1 MLNFVK
7 NINIANELQYTSV
20 FQRASFG
27 DYGLR
32 ILSSGETSVAN
43 ENFAAI
49 QVLADC
55 VISMTNSTDGGDTTI
70 ISLSLSAGQA
80 IYGNFE
86 DISVTSGKVIAYL
99 R

>member
-1 MLNFVK
+1 M
-7 NINIANELQYTSV
+7 ANELQYTSV
-20 FQRASFG
+20 FQKVSFG

-55 VISMTNSTDGGDTTI
+55 VISMTNSTEGGDTTI
-70 ISLSLSAGQA
+70 TSLSLSAGQA

-86 DISVTSGKVIAYL
+86 DVSVTSGKVIAYL

>member
-1 MLNFVK
+1 M
-7 NINIANELQYTSV
+7 ANELQYTSV
-20 FQRASFG
+20 FQKVSFG

-43 ENFAAI
+43 EAFAAI

-55 VISMTNSTDGGDTTI
+55 VVSFTNNTDGGDTTI
-70 ISLSLSAGQA
+70 TSLSLSAGQA

-86 DISVTSGKVIAYL
+86 DISVASGKILAYL

>member
-1 MLNFVK
+1 VK
-7 NINIANELQYTSV
+7 NKNMANELQYTSV

-70 ISLSLSAGQA
+70 TSLSLSAGQA

-86 DISVTSGKVIAYL
+86 NISVTSGKIIAYL

>member
-1 MLNFVK
+1 M
-7 NINIANELQYTSV
+7 ANELQYTSV
-20 FQRASFG
+20 FQKVSFG

-32 ILSSGETSVAN
+32 ILSSGETSVEN
-43 ENFAAI
+43 EAFAAI

-55 VISMTNSTDGGDTTI
+55 VVSFTNNTDGGDTTI
-70 ISLSLSAGQA
+70 TSLSLNAGQA

-86 DISVTSGKVIAYL
+86 DISLSSGKLIAYL

>member
-1 MLNFVK
+1 M
-7 NINIANELQYTSV
+7 ANELQYTSV
-20 FQRASFG
+20 FQKVSFG

-43 ENFAAI
+43 EAFAAI

-55 VISMTNSTDGGDTTI
+55 VVSFTNNTEGGDNTI
-70 ISLSLSAGQA
+70 TSLSLNAGQA

-86 DISVTSGKVIAYL
+86 DISLSSGKLIAYL

>member
-1 MLNFVK
+1 M
-7 NINIANELQYTSV
+7 ANELQYTSV
-20 FQRASFG
+20 FQKVSFG

-43 ENFAAI
+43 EAFAAI

-55 VISMTNSTDGGDTTI
+55 VVSFTNNTDGGDTTI
-70 ISLSLSAGQA
+70 TSLSLNAGQA

-86 DISVTSGKVIAYL
+86 DISLSSGKLIAYL

>member
-1 MLNFVK
+1 M
-7 NINIANELQYTSV
+7 ANELQYTSV
-20 FQRASFG
+20 FQKVSFG

-43 ENFAAI
+43 EAFAAI

-55 VISMTNSTDGGDTTI
+55 VVSFTNNTEGGDTTI
-70 ISLSLSAGQA
+70 TSLSLNAGQA

-86 DISVTSGKVIAYL
+86 DISVTSGKILAYL

>member
-1 MLNFVK
+1 VK
-7 NINIANELQYTSV
+7 NKNMANELQYTSV
-20 FQRASFG
+20 FQKVSFG

-43 ENFAAI
+43 EAFAAI

-55 VISMTNSTDGGDTTI
+55 VVSFTNNTDGGDTTI
-70 ISLSLSAGQA
+70 TSLSLNAGQA

-86 DISVTSGKVIAYL
+86 DISLSSGKLIAYL

>member
-1 MLNFVK
+1 M
-7 NINIANELQYTSV
+7 ANELQYTSV
-20 FQRASFG
+20 FQKVSFG

-43 ENFAAI
+43 ETFAAI

-55 VISMTNSTDGGDTTI
+55 VVSFTNNTEGGDTTI
-70 ISLSLSAGQA
+70 TSLSLNAGQA

-86 DISVTSGKVIAYL
+86 DISLSSGKLIAYL

>member
-1 MLNFVK
+1 M
-7 NINIANELQYTSV
+7 ANELQYTSV
-20 FQRASFG
+20 FQKVSFG
-27 DYGLR
+27 DYGFR

-55 VISMTNSTDGGDTTI
+55 VVSFTNNTEGGDTTI
-70 ISLSLSAGQA
+70 TSLSLNAGQA

-86 DISVTSGKVIAYL
+86 DISLSSGKLIAYL

>member
-86 DISVTSGKVIAYL
+86 DVSVTSGKVIAYL

>member
-1 MLNFVK
+1 M
-7 NINIANELQYTSV
+7 ANELQYTSV
-20 FQRASFG
+20 FQKVSFG

-43 ENFAAI
+43 EAFAAI

-55 VISMTNSTDGGDTTI
+55 VVSFTNNTDGGDTTI
-70 ISLSLSAGQA
+70 TSLSLNAGQA

-86 DISVTSGKVIAYL
+86 NISLSSGKLIAYL

>member
-1 MLNFVK
+1 M
-7 NINIANELQYTSV
+7 ANELQYTSV
-20 FQRASFG
+20 FQRVSFG
-27 DYGLR
+27 DYGFR

-43 ENFAAI
+43 EAFAAV

-55 VISMTNSTDGGDTTI
+55 VVSFTNNTEGGDTTI
-70 ISLSLSAGQA
+70 TSLSLNAGQA

-86 DISVTSGKVIAYL
+86 DISVASGKILAYL

>member
-1 MLNFVK
+1 M
-7 NINIANELQYTSV
+7 ANELQYTSV
-20 FQRASFG
+20 FQKVSFG

-43 ENFAAI
+43 EAFAAI

-55 VISMTNSTDGGDTTI
+55 VVSFTNNTEGGDITI
-70 ISLSLSAGQA
+70 TSLSLNAGQA

-86 DISVTSGKVIAYL
+86 DISLSSGKLIAYL